1 MEGSEMA
8 NYARHDRVLEA
19 AARKGGWKNS
29 ISSGG
34 GYGSLSSDLYMD
46 DKAAES
52 YFSGKGREGRSLS
65 VIFNAGGYVVGV
77 EICVGVSGKVLAT
90 TGDLKDR
97 KAKERLA
104 IAEKFILDHPKE
116 EK

>member
-1 MEGSEMA
+1 MP
-8 NYARHDRVLEA
+8 NYARHGRVLDA
-19 AARKGGWKNS
+19 AASVAGWRHP

-34 GYGSLSSDLYMD
+34 GYGSLSSNLYLD
-46 DKAAES
+46 SEALES
-52 YFSGKGREGRSLS
+52 HVHGNGSEGRALS

-77 EICVGVSGKVLAT
+77 ELRRGTTEKVLAT

-104 IAEKFILDHPKE
+104 IAKQFILDHPKDGKE
-116 EK
+116 